1 MMLTIR
7 LNRDQENAVDLLAK
21 SRGESKSEFVRGLI
35 DKAASGMSGS
45 GSVFQ
50 EIREFRK
57 TVQVHGDLDIRAL
70 INEGR
75 P

>member
-1 MMLTIR
+1 MLTIR
-7 LNRDQENAVDLLAK
+7 LSRDQENAVDLLAK

-35 DKAASGMSGS
+35 DKAASGMSDS
-45 GSVFQ
+45 GSFFQ

-57 TVQVHGDLDIRAL
+57 TVQVRGDLDIRAL
-70 INEGR
+70 IEAGR